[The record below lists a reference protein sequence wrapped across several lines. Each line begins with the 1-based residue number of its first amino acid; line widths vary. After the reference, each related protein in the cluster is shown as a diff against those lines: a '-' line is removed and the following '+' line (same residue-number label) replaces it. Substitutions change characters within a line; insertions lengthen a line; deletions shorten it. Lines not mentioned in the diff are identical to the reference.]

1 MSQLHTTKSGAV
13 IGDRVVV
20 RYLLGQSTP
29 ADWRGNPGAAQ
40 SDVTGILID
49 DADPIRLERD
59 GEVVSVPASSVTS
72 VRLLSA
78 RPVRNSEIRTLEGVA
93 ARSWP
98 GVETAW
104 IAGWFVRAG
113 HGFSRRANS
122 AVPLDRSAHPD
133 ATTLGR
139 IAQWYADR
147 GLPPLLAL
155 PERLLTASTV
165 GGVDDVEVQMLTAD
179 LPALATRL
187 AGSRSGTVRLADD
200 PDVDWVSAYSG
211 HRSGH
216 DAHAV
221 REVVTAGDGPRAF
234 AAIHADGSTE
244 AIAIGRGVV
253 TESPDGLRWLGL
265 SALWTDPE
273 RRRSRLSSQVLAE
286 LVAWGAEHDAGRAYL
301 QVETTNRLAG
311 AWYRRL
317 GFGLHHSY
325 RYVTPA
331 IPAGDLPTPD
341 VPVPD
346 PAPQEH

>member
-78 RPVRNSEIRTLEGVA
+78 KPVRNSEIRTLESVA

-133 ATTLGR
+133 ATTLRR

-155 PERLLTASTV
+155 PERLMTASTV
-165 GGVDDVEVQMLTAD
+165 GGVEDIEVQMLTGD
-179 LPALATRL
+179 LPALAARL
-187 AGSRSGTVRLADD
+187 AESRSDAVRLADD
-200 PDVDWVSAYSG
+200 PDADWLAAYAG

-216 DAHAV
+216 DADTV
-221 REVVTAGDGPRAF
+221 RQVVTAGDGPRAF
-234 AAIHADGSTE
+234 AAIHADTGSSVAT
-244 AIAIGRGVV
+244 AIGRGVV
-253 TESPDGLRWLGL
+253 TESPDGRRWLGL

-273 RRRSRLSSQVLAE
+273 RRRSGLSSQVLAA
-286 LVAWGAEHDAGRAYL
+286 LVAWGAEHGAGHAYL

-311 AWYRRL
+311 AWYRRV

-325 RYVTPA
+325 RYVTPD
-331 IPAGDLPTPD
+331 IPATDPTL
-341 VPVPD
+341 
-346 PAPQEH
+346 QEH